1 MEEQHIVADRTLIR
15 TARVISAIFTPFSI
29 PFLAFLILF
38 LFSYLRIMPI
48 QYKLIVLGV
57 VYCFTILMP
66 TLTIFLFRKINGFSP
81 EDLGERKRRFM
92 PFLLTITSYV
102 FCLVMM
108 HRLNIP
114 WYMTGI
120 ILAAL
125 IMMVICIVV
134 NLKWKL
140 SEHMAGVG
148 AIVGGLVSFSALF
161 GYNPVWWLCLF
172 ILIAGVLG
180 TARIILQHHTLGE
193 VLVGFAVGLI
203 CSLLVL
209 HPASDPVSVDLLNYC
224 LDHMLAPQESIGV
237 QALSIRM
244 AYQLC
249 KSEPELLKEL
259 QLILENADTEYYS
272 TGVKTTIRNI
282 LKKINK

>member
-1 MEEQHIVADRTLIR
+1 MEEQHIVADRTLIW

-209 HPASDPVSVDLLNYC
+209 HP
-224 LDHMLAPQESIGV
+224 
-237 QALSIRM
+237 LS
-244 AYQLC
+244 
-249 KSEPELLKEL
+249 
-259 QLILENADTEYYS
+259 
-272 TGVKTTIRNI
+272 NI
-282 LKKINK
+282 LFRVFLF

>member
-38 LFSYLRIMPI
+38 LFSYMRIMPI

-209 HPASDPVSVDLLNYC
+209 HP
-224 LDHMLAPQESIGV
+224 
-237 QALSIRM
+237 LS
-244 AYQLC
+244 
-249 KSEPELLKEL
+249 
-259 QLILENADTEYYS
+259 
-272 TGVKTTIRNI
+272 NI
-282 LKKINK
+282 LFRIFLF

>member
-209 HPASDPVSVDLLNYC
+209 HP
-224 LDHMLAPQESIGV
+224 
-237 QALSIRM
+237 LS
-244 AYQLC
+244 
-249 KSEPELLKEL
+249 
-259 QLILENADTEYYS
+259 
-272 TGVKTTIRNI
+272 NI
-282 LKKINK
+282 LLRIFLF

>member
-1 MEEQHIVADRTLIR
+1 MVEEQHIVADRSLIR
-15 TARVISAIFTPFSI
+15 TARVISAIFSPFSI

-209 HPASDPVSVDLLNYC
+209 HP
-224 LDHMLAPQESIGV
+224 
-237 QALSIRM
+237 LS
-244 AYQLC
+244 
-249 KSEPELLKEL
+249 
-259 QLILENADTEYYS
+259 
-272 TGVKTTIRNI
+272 NI
-282 LKKINK
+282 LFRIFLF

>member
-193 VLVGFAVGLI
+193 VLIGFAVGLI

-209 HPASDPVSVDLLNYC
+209 HP
-224 LDHMLAPQESIGV
+224 
-237 QALSIRM
+237 LS
-244 AYQLC
+244 
-249 KSEPELLKEL
+249 
-259 QLILENADTEYYS
+259 
-272 TGVKTTIRNI
+272 NI
-282 LKKINK
+282 LFRVFLF

>member
-1 MEEQHIVADRTLIR
+1 MVEEQHIVADRSLIR

-148 AIVGGLVSFSALF
+148 VVSFSALF

-209 HPASDPVSVDLLNYC
+209 HP
-224 LDHMLAPQESIGV
+224 
-237 QALSIRM
+237 LS
-244 AYQLC
+244 
-249 KSEPELLKEL
+249 
-259 QLILENADTEYYS
+259 
-272 TGVKTTIRNI
+272 NI
-282 LKKINK
+282 LFRVFLF

>member
-193 VLVGFAVGLI
+193 VLLSLI
-203 CSLLVL
+203 
-209 HPASDPVSVDLLNYC
+209 H
-224 LDHMLAPQESIGV
+224 I
-237 QALSIRM
+237 
-244 AYQLC
+244 
-249 KSEPELLKEL
+249 SEP
-259 QLILENADTEYYS
+259 T
-272 TGVKTTIRNI
+272 RP
-282 LKKINK
+282 

>member
-125 IMMVICIVV
+125 IMMVICIIV

-161 GYNPVWWLCLF
+161 GYNPIWWLCLF

-193 VLVGFAVGLI
+193 VLVGFVVGLI

-209 HPASDPVSVDLLNYC
+209 HP
-224 LDHMLAPQESIGV
+224 
-237 QALSIRM
+237 LS
-244 AYQLC
+244 
-249 KSEPELLKEL
+249 
-259 QLILENADTEYYS
+259 
-272 TGVKTTIRNI
+272 NI
-282 LKKINK
+282 LFRIFLF

>member
-120 ILAAL
+120 ILATL

-209 HPASDPVSVDLLNYC
+209 HP
-224 LDHMLAPQESIGV
+224 
-237 QALSIRM
+237 LS
-244 AYQLC
+244 
-249 KSEPELLKEL
+249 
-259 QLILENADTEYYS
+259 
-272 TGVKTTIRNI
+272 NI
-282 LKKINK
+282 LFRIFLF

>member
-29 PFLAFLILF
+29 SFLAFLILF

-209 HPASDPVSVDLLNYC
+209 HP
-224 LDHMLAPQESIGV
+224 
-237 QALSIRM
+237 LS
-244 AYQLC
+244 
-249 KSEPELLKEL
+249 
-259 QLILENADTEYYS
+259 
-272 TGVKTTIRNI
+272 NI
-282 LKKINK
+282 LFRVFLF

>member
-1 MEEQHIVADRTLIR
+1 M
-15 TARVISAIFTPFSI
+15 ISVIFTPFSI

-92 PFLLTITSYV
+92 PFLLTITSYA

-125 IMMVICIVV
+125 IMMIICIIV

-140 SEHMAGVG
+140 SEHMAGMG

-161 GYNPVWWLCLF
+161 GYNPIWWLCLF
-172 ILIAGVLG
+172 ILIAGILG

-193 VLVGFAVGLI
+193 VLTGFVVGLI

-209 HPASDPVSVDLLNYC
+209 HP
-224 LDHMLAPQESIGV
+224 
-237 QALSIRM
+237 LS
-244 AYQLC
+244 
-249 KSEPELLKEL
+249 
-259 QLILENADTEYYS
+259 
-272 TGVKTTIRNI
+272 NI
-282 LKKINK
+282 LFRVFLF

>member
-180 TARIILQHHTLGE
+180 SARIILQLHTLGE

-209 HPASDPVSVDLLNYC
+209 HP
-224 LDHMLAPQESIGV
+224 
-237 QALSIRM
+237 LS
-244 AYQLC
+244 
-249 KSEPELLKEL
+249 
-259 QLILENADTEYYS
+259 
-272 TGVKTTIRNI
+272 NI
-282 LKKINK
+282 LFRIFLF

>member
-1 MEEQHIVADRTLIR
+1 MEEQHIVADRTL
-15 TARVISAIFTPFSI
+15 FTPFSI

-209 HPASDPVSVDLLNYC
+209 HP
-224 LDHMLAPQESIGV
+224 
-237 QALSIRM
+237 LS
-244 AYQLC
+244 
-249 KSEPELLKEL
+249 
-259 QLILENADTEYYS
+259 
-272 TGVKTTIRNI
+272 NI
-282 LKKINK
+282 LFRIFLF